1 MRKRLFAIV
10 LALTAAVG
18 ISGGTA
24 SGAVRSAQV
33 DTITMDAEMPDDEVE
48 VDLGWK
54 TQQDKGRWI
63 DKMGIADD
71 VNSLVLIINNIEN
84 DTDTVKTNTGNG
96 SSDKVVK
103 VKRKQ
108 LPGNSRMLYLSRT
121 EKGDWQEN
129 FSVNCY
135 ISGGQDEDSDI
146 YGVYR
151 LESAFGSEN
160 DPGSLV
166 PYQKLTSDDYWITDP
181 EVDGFGVI
189 TAKKPSG
196 LLSTQYV
203 NLEEMRAFSNFGMI
217 LKPEEGSEGYPA
229 LVVNC
234 QQSGAKNKS
243 FCGIQLAQSYVR
255 MLIQSMDSG
264 TRIMIAGEVED
275 LEDMVN

>member
-1 MRKRLFAIV
+1 MRKRLYAIF
-10 LALTAAVG
+10 LALTAAIG
-18 ISGGTA
+18 ISGGTVF
-24 SGAVRSAQV
+24 GAAKTTQV
-33 DTITMDAEMPDDEVE
+33 DTITLETQTADDEVA

-121 EKGDWQEN
+121 ENGVWQEN

-135 ISGGQDEDSDI
+135 ISGAQGEDSDI

-151 LESAFGSEN
+151 LESTFGNEH

-166 PYQKLTSDDYWITDP
+166 PYHKLTSDDYWITDP
-181 EVDGFGVI
+181 EADGFGVI

-196 LLSTQYV
+196 LLSNQYV

-264 TRIMIAGEVED
+264 TRIMIAGEVEE
-275 LEDMVN
+275 LEGM

>member
-1 MRKRLFAIV
+1 MRKRLYAIF
-10 LALTAAVG
+10 LALTAAIG
-18 ISGGTA
+18 ISGGTVF
-24 SGAVRSAQV
+24 GAAKTTQV
-33 DTITMDAEMPDDEVE
+33 DTITLETQTADDEVA

-84 DTDTVKTNTGNG
+84 D
-96 SSDKVVK
+96 
-103 VKRKQ
+103 
-108 LPGNSRMLYLSRT
+108 
-121 EKGDWQEN
+121 

-135 ISGGQDEDSDI
+135 ISGAQGEDSDI

-151 LESAFGSEN
+151 LESTFGNEN

-166 PYQKLTSDDYWITDP
+166 PYHKLTSDDYWITDP
-181 EVDGFGVI
+181 EADGFGVI

-196 LLSTQYV
+196 LLSNQYV

-264 TRIMIAGEVED
+264 TRIMIAGEVEE
-275 LEDMVN
+275 LEGM

>member
-1 MRKRLFAIV
+1 MRKRLYAIF
-10 LALTAAVG
+10 LALTAAIG
-18 ISGGTA
+18 ISGGTVF
-24 SGAVRSAQV
+24 GAAKTTQV
-33 DTITMDAEMPDDEVE
+33 DTITLETQTADDEVA

-121 EKGDWQEN
+121 ENGVWQEN

-135 ISGGQDEDSDI
+135 ISGAQGE
-146 YGVYR
+146 
-151 LESAFGSEN
+151 E
-160 DPGSLV
+160 
-166 PYQKLTSDDYWITDP
+166 
-181 EVDGFGVI
+181 
-189 TAKKPSG
+189 
-196 LLSTQYV
+196 YV

-264 TRIMIAGEVED
+264 TRIMIAGEVEE
-275 LEDMVN
+275 LEGM

>member
-1 MRKRLFAIV
+1 MRKRLCAIFF
-10 LALTAAVG
+10 ALTATIG
-18 ISGGTA
+18 ISGGTVF
-24 SGAVRSAQV
+24 GAAKTTQG
-33 DTITMDAEMPDDEVE
+33 DTITLETQSADDEVA

-84 DTDTVKTNTGNG
+84 DTDTVKTNTGNVSG
-96 SSDKVVK
+96 DKVVK
-103 VKRKQ
+103 VERKQ

-160 DPGSLV
+160 DPGKSRPVSETDIGRLLDHRSESGWIRCYHRKEAVWLV
-166 PYQKLTSDDYWITDP
+166 VDPVCESGGDASVLELWHDP
-181 EVDGFGVI
+181 ETGGRF
-189 TAKKPSG
+189 
-196 LLSTQYV
+196 
-203 NLEEMRAFSNFGMI
+203 
-217 LKPEEGSEGYPA
+217 
-229 LVVNC
+229 
-234 QQSGAKNKS
+234 
-243 FCGIQLAQSYVR
+243 
-255 MLIQSMDSG
+255 
-264 TRIMIAGEVED
+264 
-275 LEDMVN
+275 

>member
-1 MRKRLFAIV
+1 MHKRLYTS
-10 LALTAAVG
+10 LTAVTALVLSAVLMVP
-18 ISGGTA
+18 A
-24 SGAVRSAQV
+24 FGAVKEQAV
-33 DTITMDAEMPDDEVE
+33 DTILLEPETLWEDEVP
-48 VDLGWK
+48 VDLSWK

-63 DKMGIADD
+63 DEMGIAGDSK
-71 VNSLVLIINNIEN
+71 SLILVINNLETEGCEEIPVQ
-84 DTDTVKTNTGNG
+84 TRNG
-96 SSDKVVK
+96 KKGQSSG
-103 VKRKQ
+103 RE
-108 LPGNSRMLYLSRT
+108 LAGNSRLFYYSRCT
-121 EKGDWQEN
+121 DGGWREV
-129 FSVNCY
+129 FAVNCY
-135 ISGGQDEDSDI
+135 ISGGSGEDEDI

-151 LESAFGSEN
+151 LDSAFGLES

-166 PYQKLTSDDYWITDP
+166 SYRQLSQKDYWITDP
-181 EVDGFGVI
+181 EADGFGVI

-196 LLSTQYV
+196 LLSNQYV

-264 TRIMIAGEVED
+264 TRIMIAGEVEE
-275 LEDMVN
+275 LEGM

>member
-1 MRKRLFAIV
+1 MHFSVTSGVKYGTIHISVGLFDLCAEFDFKRRFLHAKTLICD
-10 LALTAAVG
+10 
-18 ISGGTA
+18 ISCA
-24 SGAVRSAQV
+24 DSGDRNFRRNGVWCGKTTQV
-33 DTITMDAEMPDDEVE
+33 DTITLETQTADDEVA

-121 EKGDWQEN
+121 ENGVWQEN

-135 ISGGQDEDSDI
+135 YSGAQGEDSDI

-151 LESAFGSEN
+151 WKAPLET
-160 DPGSLV
+160 
-166 PYQKLTSDDYWITDP
+166 KMIR
-181 EVDGFGVI
+181 EV
-189 TAKKPSG
+189 S
-196 LLSTQYV
+196 S
-203 NLEEMRAFSNFGMI
+203 
-217 LKPEEGSEGYPA
+217 
-229 LVVNC
+229 
-234 QQSGAKNKS
+234 
-243 FCGIQLAQSYVR
+243 
-255 MLIQSMDSG
+255 
-264 TRIMIAGEVED
+264 RII
-275 LEDMVN
+275 N

>member
-10 LALTAAVG
+10 LALTAAIG
-18 ISGGTA
+18 IFGGTA

-33 DTITMDAEMPDDEVE
+33 DTITMDAEMHDDEVE

-63 DKMGIADD
+63 DKMGIGDD
-71 VNSLVLIINNIEN
+71 VNSLLLIINNLDTE
-84 DTDTVKTNTGNG
+84 TDTVKTTKDCT
-96 SSDKVVK
+96 SSENVVRAR
-103 VKRKQ
+103 RKQ
-108 LPGNSRMLYLSRT
+108 LPGNSRLLYLSRT
-121 EKGDWQEN
+121 DTGWQEN

-135 ISGGQDEDSDI
+135 VSGGQEDDSEV

-151 LESAFGSEN
+151 LESTFGSEN
-160 DPGSLV
+160 DPGSLA
-166 PYQKLTSDDYWITDP
+166 PYRKLTENDYWITDP
-181 EVDGFGVI
+181 EADGFGVI
-189 TAKKPSG
+189 TGKKPEG
-196 LLSTQYV
+196 LLTTQFV
-203 NLEEMRAFSNFGMI
+203 NLEAMRAFSNFGMI
-217 LKPEEGSEGYPA
+217 IKPEKDAEGYPA

-234 QQSGAKNKS
+234 QQSGAKNRS
-243 FCGIQLAQSYVR
+243 LCGIQLAQSYVR

>member
-1 MRKRLFAIV
+1 MRKRLYAIF
-10 LALTAAVG
+10 LALTAAIG
-18 ISGGTA
+18 ISGGTVF
-24 SGAVRSAQV
+24 GAAKTTQV
-33 DTITMDAEMPDDEVE
+33 DTITLETQTADDEVA

-71 VNSLVLIINNIEN
+71 VNSLVLIINNIED

-121 EKGDWQEN
+121 ENGVWQEN

-135 ISGGQDEDSDI
+135 ISGAQGEDSDI

-151 LESAFGSEN
+151 LESTFGNEN

-166 PYQKLTSDDYWITDP
+166 PYHKLIR
-181 EVDGFGVI
+181 
-189 TAKKPSG
+189 K
-196 LLSTQYV
+196 
-203 NLEEMRAFSNFGMI
+203 R
-217 LKPEEGSEGYPA
+217 
-229 LVVNC
+229 
-234 QQSGAKNKS
+234 
-243 FCGIQLAQSYVR
+243 
-255 MLIQSMDSG
+255 MDSVLSPQRSRLACCR
-264 TRIMIAGEVED
+264 TSM
-275 LEDMVN
+275 